1 VDYSEAI
8 SAVEGGAYAWRVAW
22 SAGTYIYGNPVVEQY
37 QDNGQGIVYVATGA
51 DKSATDWDSGDH
63 PPHP

>member
-1 VDYSEAI
+1 
-8 SAVEGGAYAWRVAW
+8 VAW

-63 PPHP
+63 PPKP